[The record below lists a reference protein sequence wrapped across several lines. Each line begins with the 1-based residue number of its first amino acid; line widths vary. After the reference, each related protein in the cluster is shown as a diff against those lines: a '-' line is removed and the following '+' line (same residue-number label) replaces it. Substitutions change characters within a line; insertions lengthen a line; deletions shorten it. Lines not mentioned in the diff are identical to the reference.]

1 MTMIRHSRLRQFQDQ
16 ASVSSQ
22 DLTLVRTLGSI
33 QLVMLGIGAIVGAG
47 IFVAT
52 GIVAAQNT
60 GPAIV
65 LSFLLAT
72 LACLSAALCYAEFAA
87 MMPVSGSAYSYT
99 HAAFGPLA
107 AWMVGWC
114 LLLEYMM
121 AASTLAAGWSGY
133 ISSLLAGAGLTLPAQ
148 LTTAPLVPI
157 DGRLSFGTP
166 SINLPAILVTL
177 AVTAVLIRGVRVS
190 MTVNAILVTIKLSV
204 LALFIVIGAFH
215 IDAANWQ
222 PFLPDN
228 TGTFGEYG
236 WSGVLRGA
244 AVIFYAYLG
253 FDTVSTAA
261 REARDPQRSVPRGI
275 IGSLL
280 LCTAIYILFALVLTG
295 LAPYHLLGT
304 PNPVATAL
312 DHAGE
317 QLGTLKTLVSAGALI
332 GLTSVLMVL
341 LYGQSRI
348 LFAMG
353 VDGIAP
359 TFFARLDPN
368 SQTPATGIL
377 VCGATAALIAGLL
390 PLSVLGELISIGTLA
405 AFLFVCAGVL
415 VLRYREPE
423 VHRPFRTP
431 WPHVT
436 CLSGVVVCGY
446 LMISLPA
453 GTWWRFAAWMTLGC
467 MYYWL
472 RRPRLAARVAS

>member
-1 MTMIRHSRLRQFQDQ
+1 MTRHSRLKQFQNE
-16 ASVSSQ
+16 ASASAR
-22 DLTLVRTLGSI
+22 DGALCRTLGSM
-33 QLVMLGIGAIVGAG
+33 QLTMLGVGAIVGAG

-52 GIVAAQNT
+52 GIVAAQNA

-107 AWMVGWC
+107 AWLVGWC

-133 ISSLLAGAGLTLPAQ
+133 LASLLADAGLTLPMQ
-148 LTTAPLVPI
+148 LITAPLMIV
-157 DGRLSFGTP
+157 DGRLSIARP
-166 SINLPAILVTL
+166 SINLPAMLITL
-177 AVTAVLIRGVRVS
+177 TVTAVLMRGVRVS

-204 LALFIVIGAFH
+204 IGLFVAIGAWH
-215 IDAANWQ
+215 VDAANWQ
-222 PFLPDN
+222 PFLPEN

-261 REARDPQRSVPRGI
+261 REARNPQQSVPRGI
-275 IGSLL
+275 LGSLL

-295 LAPYHLLGT
+295 LAPYPLLGT
-304 PNPVATAL
+304 ANPVATAL
-312 DHAGE
+312 DHASGH
-317 QLGTLKTLVSAGALI
+317 LGALKVVISAGALI

-359 TFFARLDPN
+359 SLFARVDVK
-368 SQTPATGIL
+368 SQTPARGIL
-377 VCGATAALIAGLL
+377 VCGTLAAAIAGLL
-390 PLSVLGELISIGTLA
+390 PISVLGELISIGTLA

-415 VLRYREPE
+415 VLRYREPDA
-423 VHRPFRTP
+423 HRPFRTP
-431 WPHVT
+431 WVHFT
-436 CLSGVVVCGY
+436 CLSGVIVCGY
-446 LMISLPA
+446 LIVSLPA
-453 GTWWRFAAWMTLGC
+453 GTWWRFIVWMAIGC
-467 MYYWL
+467 AYYGL
-472 RRPRLAARVAS
+472 RRPQLAARAAS